1 MKLSWLAILTA
12 FLAGPAMAQTALPNL
27 RGTWK
32 GQSESVV
39 LGVGNSHHG
48 PKMPDNEPQLRTQPF
63 TLTID
68 KQDGRRF
75 AGKFSSGH
83 STETIIGI
91 ISRNG
96 AIYIVDDDGYDV
108 GAILA
113 PNRIELCYLHLST
126 NSRVV
131 SCTELIKQ

>member
-1 MKLSWLAILTA
+1 MKLSWIAIITA
-12 FLAGPAMAQTALPNL
+12 FLAGPAMAQTALPDL

-48 PKMPDNEPQLRTQPF
+48 PEMPDTEPQLRSQPF

-91 ISRNG
+91 IVS
-96 AIYIVDDDGYDV
+96 DV
-108 GAILA
+108 
-113 PNRIELCYLHLST
+113 LSAYCG
-126 NSRVV
+126 S
-131 SCTELIKQ
+131 